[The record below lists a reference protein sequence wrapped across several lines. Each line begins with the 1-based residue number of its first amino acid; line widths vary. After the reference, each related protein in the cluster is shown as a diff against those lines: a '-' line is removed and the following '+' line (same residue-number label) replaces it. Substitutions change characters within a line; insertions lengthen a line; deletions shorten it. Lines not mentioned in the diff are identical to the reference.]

1 MRRAVAHVAAAHV
14 LLQLLLVAHALVVLA
29 DAVGVA
35 ERAARPPAE
44 EPAEQLA
51 PDRVVAAHTARQVC
65 NGRTAWSFMS

>member
-1 MRRAVAHVAAAHV
+1 
-14 LLQLLLVAHALVVLA
+14 
-29 DAVGVA
+29 VA